1 MEIEILHDYRTFDKV
16 IKWSRY
22 RSNYRGQTT
31 NMITEYLM
39 IKHNNHFAPSLN
51 LMVFH
56 LDRSLRLDPFSDFEV
71 GE

>member
-1 MEIEILHDYRTFDKV
+1 
-16 IKWSRY
+16 
-22 RSNYRGQTT
+22 
-31 NMITEYLM
+31 MITEYLM